1 VRCVGQND
9 VEVQRRFLIV
19 AVGVVA
25 GVSAGAV
32 SRDLS
37 PIMAQLKELENEG
50 MEKEGGEEGI

>member
-1 VRCVGQND
+1 MRCVGQND

-25 GVSAGAV
+25 GVSAVAV